1 MPLAAPPLLLLSA
14 TLAVL
19 AGSQLRGAEMTLSDL
34 RLSAG
39 LLSRDYKGASS
50 TTITDHNSHL
60 HTSGGTQGGRD
71 ADFNSRAQL
80 QYVGGKLGLAGGLI
94 YGGGLAVNHATWDNG
109 YQDAHATTPV
119 VDLLVGYGYALTT
132 WWHVEVNPFAGYGR
146 SYYSVSDANSRSTNK
161 EWDHYI
167 EYGGKIGTY
176 AVIGSSLVLGLEVPY
191 LVGRTD
197 PDYRYTDNQNRQVT
211 VSDSRRNE
219 GFGLL
224 ATIGIRF

>member
-1 MPLAAPPLLLLSA
+1 MPHAARPFLLLSA
-14 TLAVL
+14 TLATL
-19 AGSQLRGAEMTLSDL
+19 AANPLCGAEMTLSDL

-39 LLSRDYKGASS
+39 LLARDYKGSS
-50 TTITDHNSHL
+50 NTTVTDLNHHL
-60 HTSGGTQGGRD
+60 QTSGSTQGGRD
-71 ADFNSRAQL
+71 ADRNSRAQL
-80 QYVGGKLGLAGGLI
+80 QYVGGRLGIAGGLI
-94 YGGGLAVNHATWDNG
+94 YGGGVAVNHASWDNG

-146 SYYSVSDANSRSTNK
+146 SYYSVSSSNSRSTNK
-161 EWDHYI
+161 QWDHYV

-191 LVGRTD
+191 LVGRSD
-197 PDYRYTDNQNRQVT
+197 PDFDFTDNQNRQVT
-211 VSDSRRNE
+211 ISDSRRNE

-224 ATIGIRF
+224 ATVGIRF